1 MAVIDSLEHLRAVI
15 GEPKAQTRYKLH
27 RRLNAQAAAFVARS
41 PMFLLASVDANG
53 QPTVSPKGDGP
64 GFVRVEDA
72 NTLLIPERKGN
83 KLVFSL
89 QNILRNPRVGLI
101 FLVPGTD
108 ETLRIGGEA
117 TLSDDPE
124 LCASLTQRDQPA
136 LLVMRVRVTE
146 AYFHCAKAFLRSKLW
161 QPESWPET
169 MRVSFGEEIAE
180 EGGLQGAD
188 IETFDAG
195 VKQRYV
201 TDL

>member
-1 MAVIDSLEHLRAVI
+1 MRVIENVEQLRAIV
-15 GEPKAQTRYKLH
+15 GEPRPQTRYKFH
-27 RRLNAQAAAFVARS
+27 SKLNARAMAFVARS
-41 PMFLLASVDANG
+41 PMFLLATVDEYN

-72 NTLLIPERKGN
+72 QTLLIPERKGN
-83 KLVFSL
+83 KLVFSM
-89 QNILRNPRVGLI
+89 QNVLRNPRVGLI
-101 FLVPGTD
+101 FLLPGTD
-108 ETLRIGGEA
+108 ETLRISGEA

-124 LCASLTQRDQPA
+124 LCRSMTVRAHAA

-146 AYFHCAKAFLRSKLW
+146 AFFHCAKAFLRSKLW
-161 QPESWPET
+161 QPDSWPET

-180 EGGLQGAD
+180 EGGLQNGD
-188 IETFDAG
+188 VESFDAA